1 LDELINR
8 HARIA
13 APRAWLANWY
23 ILRVTRGW
31 SEDRKRE
38 AAEALSATHAA
49 LDRDPSDALA
59 LATEGFVYC
68 HLLKDLDT
76 ARKRCE
82 QAVDANPSHA
92 LGWLYRGVVN
102 AFKGEGSAAVDA
114 TRRAMELSPL
124 DPQRYYFESLGATD
138 GCPFAAAQ
146 FLENT
151 AGGLRTRVRAIWDQN
166 TGRQPINVK
175 DKNGQACVLGQTL
188 SDLTYGLEFRRV
200 SHLPGPP
207 GRLMGLNEWID
218 LHVAPQGG
226 IDEDGCYAGAGF
238 PGLAHEASHG
248 AHVMDV
254 VAGRLPP
261 SSRTG
266 PPSDRRDPPS
276 WKANTDPASATDVV
290 FVQFSEAC
298 IRDATGVWLK
308 SYVYDAILY
317 ILSNADQHNTDHVV
331 INLSYGPTT
340 GPHDGLADLEPL
352 LTTFVKKYDGIAR
365 KPKLDIVLAAGNSYL
380 SEGHVRFH
388 RHRDQPDSIEWT
400 WRLPPDNTTLCF
412 AEIWVK
418 RAYAGVIDVTLVSP
432 SGVRYRP
439 TAPVTPPPNPLPP
452 AGVDLPIQWSIDDT
466 MWQLHVDPTVATAG
480 VVAEH
485 GDWTIQLANVPEHV
499 TVHAYVARTDPN
511 MNVHSGARRSFFVDA
526 EWERSRAAEASC
538 KYVDGMFD
546 KHGSLIRRHGTLNGI
561 ATAKDDAVHVAGG
574 YILSNERKSSYS
586 SAGRARPG
594 PLRRRI
600 GPDYLLPCD
609 DSYALSGVLAGG
621 NRSGSVFRLIGTSTA
636 APQLARH
643 IVNAAAGWPFP
654 VPHVPVYPP
663 DEERGLGNL
672 DPP

>member
-1 LDELINR
+1 MLTESEQYPKCFGPYLRYAISTDFSNFEEFDAQFKLFFLVEF
-8 HARIA
+8 HE
-13 APRAWLANWY
+13 PPEPDQFLRAMNQHEKIVDLGSSDD
-23 ILRVTRGW
+23 TRY
-31 SEDRKRE
+31 
-38 AAEALSATHAA
+38 ATM
-49 LDRDPSDALA
+49 
-59 LATEGFVYC
+59 LATMSALTGYPLHVWDEFVS
-68 HLLKDLDT
+68 
-76 ARKRCE
+76 R
-82 QAVDANPSHA
+82 V
-92 LGWLYRGVVN
+92 
-102 AFKGEGSAAVDA
+102 
-114 TRRAMELSPL
+114 ELSLPL
-124 DPQRYYFESLGATD
+124 KPTKELKFERRIIDSRSNGNDPAGKLLIGVLDD

-317 ILSNADQHNTDHVV
+317 ILSHADQHNTDHVV